1 MLTIHVRKEERT
13 MFTTNHTSTPP
24 ASGTIDLS
32 SPASPVTAF
41 RMLEQQ
47 LCARLIERDEAVH
60 AAALALVARE
70 HLLLVGPPGTAKSLL
85 VNLLA
90 RAIVDAAGQPL
101 PTFSYL
107 MSRFT
112 TLDDLFGPISLP
124 QLKQERHVRVT
135 RGRLADVKLAFLDEV
150 LRGSDPSLEALLTL
164 MNERQFDN
172 DGTRVDVPLL
182 SLFGATNTANL
193 PQNPD
198 GKIGAVWDR
207 FLLRL
212 PVSYVQ
218 PANFVALLQQP
229 QAQAAPIQGSATEAD
244 LLQLQQWRAAVTVP
258 ADIYQ
263 VLAQIRAALLEKKIV
278 VSDRRWQKSVAVVQ
292 AQALLSGRTHV
303 LVEDL
308 KALRLTLWQKPE
320 QIGEI
325 ARVLIGLVS
334 PFESEILEVR
344 DQAESVVK
352 VHSEAQNDASLS
364 EEERMKASMEALA
377 KLKGGIKRLE
387 RLRGQMRDQ
396 GLSTSPIDEAVSAQQ
411 ALMLSIQECIV
422 SGV

>member
-1 MLTIHVRKEERT
+1 MH
-13 MFTTNHTSTPP
+13 
-24 ASGTIDLS
+24 LS
-32 SPASPVTAF
+32 SPIPCVPAQPPGAPEQAAALSLAAAF
-41 RMLEQQ
+41 GALEQQ
-47 LCARLIERDEAVH
+47 VCARLVEREEAVH
-60 AAALALVARE
+60 AALLALVARE

-90 RAIVDAAGQPL
+90 RAIVDEAGQPL
-101 PTFSYL
+101 PIFTYL

-124 QLKQERHVRVT
+124 QLKQERYVRIT
-135 RGRLADVKLAFLDEV
+135 RGRLAEAKLAFLDEV

-164 MNERQFDN
+164 LNERQFDN
-172 DGTRVDVPLL
+172 DGIRIDVPLL

-193 PQNPD
+193 PQNPE

-207 FLLRL
+207 FLLRV

-218 PANFVALLQQP
+218 PANFVAMLQQP
-229 QAQAAPIQGSATEAD
+229 QALAAPIQGCVTEAD
-244 LLQLQQWRAAVTVP
+244 LLQLQQWRATVVVP

-263 VLAQIRAALLEKKIV
+263 VLAQIRAALFEKKIV
-278 VSDRRWQKSVAVVQ
+278 VSDRRWQKSIAVVQ

-325 ARVLIGLVS
+325 ARVLIGQVS
-334 PFESEILEVR
+334 PFESEILEVQ

-352 VHSEAQNDASLS
+352 VHCEAQHDASLS

-387 RLRGQMRDQ
+387 QIRVQMRDQ

>member
-1 MLTIHVRKEERT
+1 M
-13 MFTTNHTSTPP
+13 TTSQHPHDP
-24 ASGTIDLS
+24 FASREAQVSSISGSLDLS
-32 SPASPVTAF
+32 SPHSPVTVV
-41 RMLEQQ
+41 RTLEQH
-47 LCARLIERDEAVH
+47 LHGVLLERDEAIH
-60 AAALALVARE
+60 AALLALVARE

-90 RAIVDAAGQPL
+90 RAIADAHGQPL

-124 QLKQERHVRVT
+124 QLKLERHVRVT
-135 RGRLADVKLAFLDEV
+135 RGRLAEVKLAFLDEV

-172 DGTRVDVPLL
+172 DGRRIDVPLL

-207 FLLRL
+207 FLLRV
-212 PVSYVQ
+212 PVAYVQ
-218 PANFVALLQQP
+218 PNNFIALLQQSQTP
-229 QAQAAPIQGSATEAD
+229 ATQLQGCATEED
-244 LLQLQQWRAAVTVP
+244 VVHLQQWRSTVSIP
-258 ADIYQ
+258 TDIYQ
-263 VLAQIRAALLEKKIV
+263 LLAQIRVALLEKKVV
-278 VSDRRWQKSVAVVQ
+278 VSDRRWQKSVAVIQ
-292 AQALLSGRTHV
+292 AQALLSGRTQV
-303 LVEDL
+303 QLEDL
-308 KALRLTLWQKPE
+308 KTLRLTLWQKPE

-325 ARVLIGLVS
+325 ARLLIGLVS

-344 DQAESVVK
+344 DQAESVVSA
-352 VHSEAQNDASLS
+352 HTEAQNNASLS

-396 GLSTSPIDEAVSAQQ
+396 GLALTPLEEAV
-411 ALMLSIQECIV
+411 ALHQTSMLSIQECIV

>member
-1 MLTIHVRKEERT
+1 MLN
-13 MFTTNHTSTPP
+13 NHYETHPSSEATHP
-24 ASGTIDLS
+24 APALPFDFS
-32 SPASPVTAF
+32 SPHSPVTVF
-41 RMLEQQ
+41 RTLEQQ
-47 LCARLIERDEAVH
+47 LHQVLIERDEAIH
-60 AAALALVARE
+60 AALLALVAGE

-90 RAIVDAAGQPL
+90 RAIVDATGQPL

-124 QLKQERHVRVT
+124 QLKLERYVRVT
-135 RGRLADVKLAFLDEV
+135 RGRLAEVKLAFLDEV

-172 DGTRVDVPLL
+172 DGTRLDVPLL

-212 PVSYVQ
+212 PVTYVQ
-218 PANFVALLQQP
+218 PANFIALLQQP
-229 QAQAAPIQGSATEAD
+229 QAQVSQVQGSATEAD
-244 LLQLQQWRAAVTVP
+244 LFQLQQWRRAVTVP
-258 ADIYQ
+258 SDIYQ
-263 VLAQIRAALLEKKIV
+263 LLAQIRATLLEKKISI
-278 VSDRRWQKSVAVVQ
+278 SDRRWQKSVAVIQ
-292 AQALLSGRTHV
+292 AQALLSGRGHV
-303 LVEDL
+303 LLEDL

-320 QIGEI
+320 QISDI
-325 ARVLIGLVS
+325 TRLLIGLVS
-334 PFESEILEVR
+334 PFESEILEVQ
-344 DQAESVVK
+344 DQAESVVA
-352 VHSEAQNDASLS
+352 VHNETKQNAALS
-364 EEERMKASMEALA
+364 EEERMKASMEAMA
-377 KLKGGIKRLE
+377 KLKEGLKRLE
-387 RLRGQMRDQ
+387 QLRVNMRTQ
-396 GLSTSPIDEAVSAQQ
+396 GLSTTPIDEAFSAQR
-411 ALMLSIQECIV
+411 ALMLGIQEYIV

>member
-1 MLTIHVRKEERT
+1 ML
-13 MFTTNHTSTPP
+13 NHDSVHPSFETAHPSTAVPF
-24 ASGTIDLS
+24 DLS
-32 SPASPVTAF
+32 SPHSPVTAF
-41 RMLEQQ
+41 RTLGQQ
-47 LCARLIERDEAVH
+47 LASHLIERDEAIH
-60 AAALALVARE
+60 AALLALVARE

-90 RAIVDAAGQPL
+90 RTIVDATGQPL
-101 PTFSYL
+101 PTFFYL

-124 QLKQERHVRVT
+124 QLKLERHVRVT

-218 PANFVALLQQP
+218 PANFLALLQQS
-229 QAQAAPIQGSATEAD
+229 QAQIAQAKPSATEAD
-244 LLQLQQWRAAVTVP
+244 LLQLQRWRSAVTVP
-258 ADIYQ
+258 PDIYHL
-263 VLAQIRAALLEKKIV
+263 LAQIRTTLLEKKLI
-278 VSDRRWQKSVAVVQ
+278 VSDRRWQKSV
-292 AQALLSGRTHV
+292 
-303 LVEDL
+303 
-308 KALRLTLWQKPE
+308 
-320 QIGEI
+320 
-325 ARVLIGLVS
+325 VS
-334 PFESEILEVR
+334 
-344 DQAESVVK
+344 A
-352 VHSEAQNDASLS
+352 HTEAQQDASLS
-364 EEERMKASMEALA
+364 EEEQMKASMEALA
-377 KLKGGIKRLE
+377 KLKGGLKRLE
-387 RLRGQMRDQ
+387 RLRVQMRDQ
-396 GLSTSPIDEAVSAQQ
+396 GLSTSPIDEAVATQQ
-411 ALMLSIQECIV
+411 ALMLGIQEHIV